1 MSSEKPIKKAVAM
14 HVRDGWNNVQLL
26 KDCGLVPYLLH
37 KNHGFSSTMVGAKK
51 GEYPYLDT
59 YVKGLQMEFLETG
72 SAEENQNYVIQHAKD
87 IDLFLC
93 YGGYVLYSPLVQY
106 YKALNPNGK
115 VYMALDANSHWM
127 DRIYWD
133 DPDFIAMMNNCDVIA
148 TSCRRMQNHLNQ
160 KWPWKIEY
168 LPNGYYKFDHQRD
181 IFSYSQKENIILTVG
196 RLGTPQKSTE
206 TLLSAF
212 ALITDKIPDWTL
224 RLVGSVEEE
233 FQGFL
238 TNYFETYPA
247 LKERVQFAGV
257 IADKAELY
265 QEYDRAKIF
274 ALPSAWEGGTP
285 NVVSEALHSGCVMA
299 VTKFDAYEDAID
311 RGRCGA
317 ASALFDIPGFANNL
331 LSLCQNP
338 GLEELSQNA
347 YQYALRTYDMEFVVK
362 RLHYLLYHETN

>member
-1 MSSEKPIKKAVAM
+1 M
-14 HVRDGWNNVQLL
+14 
-26 KDCGLVPYLLH
+26 
-37 KNHGFSSTMVGAKK
+37 
-51 GEYPYLDT
+51 
-59 YVKGLQMEFLETG
+59 
-72 SAEENQNYVIQHAKD
+72 
-87 IDLFLC
+87 
-93 YGGYVLYSPLVQY
+93 
-106 YKALNPNGK
+106 
-115 VYMALDANSHWM
+115 
-127 DRIYWD
+127 
-133 DPDFIAMMNNCDVIA
+133 
-148 TSCRRMQNHLNQ
+148 
-160 KWPWKIEY
+160 
-168 LPNGYYKFDHQRD
+168 
-181 IFSYSQKENIILTVG
+181 
-196 RLGTPQKSTE
+196 
-206 TLLSAF
+206 
-212 ALITDKIPDWTL
+212 
-224 RLVGSVEEE
+224 
-233 FQGFL
+233 
-238 TNYFETYPA
+238 
-247 LKERVQFAGV
+247 QFAGV